1 MTARHSSPPRGPDV
15 GVRRYHPGHCQ
26 MTPDGCPRPS
36 SRPRSARTCRALRRG
51 PDGLALTLAPTM
63 RVAPG
68 LTETD
73 QGRSIVSGPVI
84 MGGAF
89 RAFAAARSRRNWL
102 ATWPVMS
109 A

>member
-1 MTARHSSPPRGPDV
+1 MGDNPLHRPLSQGRCPALPSAPLPV
-15 GVRRYHPGHCQ
+15 
-26 MTPDGCPRPS
+26 TPDGCPRPS
-36 SRPRSARTCRALRRG
+36 PRPRPARTCRACAVGCGG
-51 PDGLALTLAPTM
+51 PALALASTM

-89 RAFAAARSRRNWL
+89 RPFAAARSRRSWL

-109 A
+109 V